1 MAKPSLR
8 VRCAS
13 CGKWFKAPK
22 ATVIRCP
29 DCTRTVQKQRLAQ
42 ESVPRAG
49 PARPAFVIE
58 RLTPEEMAEQRER
71 ERAEARARREVEH
84 ARPPAT
90 QPPPPLAA
98 ATTTPTGTATGRP
111 LPQPHATRPRWPARP
126 EAGAGLAPAP
136 PPRQPQRPPEPSFIP
151 TPEQVAAIEQRYRE
165 LAQPHEYDGIR
176 HTIAAEMGIPLRV
189 VREVVSKLRQRE
201 QLSVSRPPA
210 DRAFTEEEL
219 ARVRERYL
227 PALPL
232 PPIGIHKQIAA
243 ELGMTHTRA
252 FYAIALIRQE
262 LGLPQYNP
270 RAEAPADTSG
280 SQPRPGTPAPTTTM

>member
-13 CGKWFKAPK
+13 CGKWFKPPK

-29 DCTRTVQKQRLAQ
+29 DCTRAAQKQRLTQ
-42 ESVPRAG
+42 EAAPRVA

-71 ERAEARARREVEH
+71 ERAEAQARRAVER
-84 ARPPAT
+84 ARPPAAQV
-90 QPPPPLAA
+90 QPAPPA
-98 ATTTPTGTATGRP
+98 GTVTGRP
-111 LPQPHATRPRWPARP
+111 LPQPHADRPRRPGRP
-126 EAGAGLAPAP
+126 ETVAAPLPAP
-136 PPRQPQRPPEPSFIP
+136 KQPPRPPEPPFSP
-151 TPEQVAAIEQRYRE
+151 TPEQVAAIEQRYLE

-189 VREVVSKLRQRE
+189 VREVVHSLRQRKR
-201 QLSVSRPPA
+201 LRISRPPF
-210 DRAFTEEEL
+210 DHTFTDEEL

-252 FYAIALIRQE
+252 FHAIALIRQE

-270 RAEAPADTSG
+270 RADTSAG
-280 SQPRPGTPAPTTTM
+280 VSGGQPGARAATG